1 MLKRYPLE
9 TLHVLYYTGYKGV
22 QYQFNGTPR
31 TLASSCQVALGV
43 ILLTPQK
50 FRRSRSLQKFLVG
63 FWSDLLKSLPEKQ
76 ITYSRKASEKT
87 INLFI
92 ETRDGGHEELLHL
105 FQIYGDEMISQLTTN
120 PKFIWKHKRPD
131 KEHLEQIFDYLD
143 GQCKLQ
149 FNGPFWYHKNTS
161 ILFEADGQGYLTN
174 LTKVVFN
181 ASMETRFPL
190 ADCLVIYPW
199 ETLFVLFEEGY
210 AGVVYDNNHNANR
223 SRLRSKPFSKE
234 RELVESLLVAYAIL
248 CVANRYSKNGLID
261 LYGHFIG
268 VFWKPL
274 MDKIKNFRKET
285 FGKVDVPALCEKAN
299 VSTTIEKSIGEALNF
314 FLSIP
319 EPEEK
324 DYSLQIEDAKK
335 RQEGRKRATESDSE
349 TSVQSKKQKTTA
361 TE

>member
-1 MLKRYPLE
+1 
-9 TLHVLYYTGYKGV
+9 
-22 QYQFNGTPR
+22 
-31 TLASSCQVALGV
+31 
-43 ILLTPQK
+43 
-50 FRRSRSLQKFLVG
+50 
-63 FWSDLLKSLPEKQ
+63 
-76 ITYSRKASEKT
+76 
-87 INLFI
+87 
-92 ETRDGGHEELLHL
+92 
-105 FQIYGDEMISQLTTN
+105 
-120 PKFIWKHKRPD
+120 
-131 KEHLEQIFDYLD
+131 
-143 GQCKLQ
+143 
-149 FNGPFWYHKNTS
+149 
-161 ILFEADGQGYLTN
+161 
-174 LTKVVFN
+174 
-181 ASMETRFPL
+181 METRFPL

-335 RQEGRKRATESDSE
+335 KTGGGNGPLSRTPRRLFNLRSRRLPQPSKPNKKKRLPAMPCQPDEI
-349 TSVQSKKQKTTA
+349 K
-361 TE
+361 